1 MNFRE
6 QHYTAPGYKY
16 GTVPNRYLLGQ
27 AHWLTPGSLVLL
39 PGDGEGRNSVWL
51 ASQGHR
57 VHAVDSSAVGL
68 AKAQALATRAWPM
81 SPATSPTDALPAPT
95 APTAPTAS
103 LLFFK

>member
-1 MNFRE
+1 MLKGAQKSAE
-6 QHYTAPGYKY
+6 
-16 GTVPNRYLLGQ
+16 
-27 AHWLTPGSLVLL
+27 
-39 PGDGEGRNSVWL
+39 EVWL

-95 APTAPTAS
+95 APTAS